1 MKMNKWK
8 DKLLWLFLLPS
19 VVGICLFY
27 VFPYQKLVHYSL
39 IKGLTDKKISGIENY
54 QSLLKNT
61 AFCIAVKNTAEI
73 MALGVISMVP
83 FSLYLAN
90 KINSMGKKNCLMCM
104 LSPIVVP
111 AACTA
116 MVWRILFGSSGT
128 LNQLLLL
135 IGVGKVSW
143 MDDIYGKIVIV
154 ILYIW
159 KYTGYHTVIFLGA
172 LASVPKEYIETARLE
187 GASERIIFLK
197 IKTRCISPAIVF
209 VTILAMMNVLKIFRE
224 IYLLTG
230 DYPSKS
236 MYLLPYFFNNM
247 LRKVNYQMMSAAAIL
262 FSIAMII
269 IIGIMYIAEIYWGKD
284 ME

>member
-54 QSLLKNT
+54 QSLLKNK

-90 KINSMGKKNCLMCM
+90 KINSMGKKNCLMWI

-143 MDDIYGKIVIV
+143 MDG
-154 ILYIW
+154 IW
-159 KYTGYHTVIFLGA
+159 KNCDCDFIYL
-172 LASVPKEYIETARLE
+172 
-187 GASERIIFLK
+187 
-197 IKTRCISPAIVF
+197 
-209 VTILAMMNVLKIFRE
+209 E
-224 IYLLTG
+224 IYRISYCDFSWSTCIG
-230 DYPSKS
+230 SK
-236 MYLLPYFFNNM
+236 
-247 LRKVNYQMMSAAAIL
+247 
-262 FSIAMII
+262 
-269 IIGIMYIAEIYWGKD
+269 GIHRNSEVGRRIGKD
-284 ME
+284 NFFENKN